1 MIIMLLTIV
10 MDLVSSGI
18 ALTDLATQEDL
29 VYVSGCGFEWS
40 DGKRRLATL
49 TLFFVFSRGVLVLLF
64 NVGLFIYVARMYT
77 RLGKPK
83 IVAPVVSES
92 KTNQEDLW
100 ISYPGPRE
108 EDQTQPEDR
117 PDVQHE
123 HPDHD
128 LHQHHQHTQEHREE
142 EHHYQAPVARGHHDQ
157 DPVHRGYRDVY
168 HNNNNNTNRYEEPNS
183 NNNNRTARRAPSF
196 ADRLKE
202 AETNFSNKVSIFT
215 LNLLKSEFLTTEY
228 SSDF

>member
-1 MIIMLLTIV
+1 MIIMLLLIV
-10 MDLVSSGI
+10 MDLLSSGL
-18 ALTDLATQEDL
+18 ALSDFTIYESFDNN
-29 VYVSGCGFEWS
+29 SCGLKWS
-40 DGKRRLATL
+40 DGRRALTTL

-64 NVGLFIYVARMYT
+64 NIGLFIYIARMYA
-77 RLGKPK
+77 RLGRPK
-83 IVAPVVSES
+83 IIAPVVSES

-123 HPDHD
+123 HADHD
-128 LHQHHQHTQEHREE
+128 PHNHHQHTQEYRED
-142 EHHYQAPVARGHHDQ
+142 EHHYQAPVARGHHHQ

-168 HNNNNNTNRYEEPNS
+168 HNNTNHRYEDPNS
-183 NNNNRTARRAPSF
+183 NNRTARRAPSF

-202 AETNFSNKVSIFT
+202 AETNFSNKVSIHIYFKLLGGN
-215 LNLLKSEFLTTEY
+215 LNI
-228 SSDF
+228 

>member
-1 MIIMLLTIV
+1 MIIMLLLIV
-10 MDLVSSGI
+10 MDLLSSGL
-18 ALTDLATQEDL
+18 ALSDFTIYESFDNN
-29 VYVSGCGFEWS
+29 SCGLKWS
-40 DGKRRLATL
+40 DGRRALTTL

-77 RLGKPK
+77 RLGRPK
-83 IVAPVVSES
+83 IIAPVVSES

-108 EDQTQPEDR
+108 EDQTQSEDR

-123 HPDHD
+123 HADHD
-128 LHQHHQHTQEHREE
+128 PHHHHQHTQEHRED
-142 EHHYQAPVARGHHDQ
+142 EHHYQAPVARGHHHQ

-168 HNNNNNTNRYEEPNS
+168 HNNTNHRYEEPNS

-202 AETNFSNKVSIFT
+202 AETNFSNKVSIQYLLQTFWDN
-215 LNLLKSEFLTTEY
+215 LNI
-228 SSDF
+228 

>member
-1 MIIMLLTIV
+1 MIIMLLLIV
-10 MDLVSSGI
+10 MDLLSSGL
-18 ALTDLATQEDL
+18 ALSDFTIYESFDNN
-29 VYVSGCGFEWS
+29 SCGLKWS
-40 DGKRRLATL
+40 DGRRALTTL

-64 NVGLFIYVARMYT
+64 NVGLFIYIARMYA
-77 RLGKPK
+77 RLGRPK

-123 HPDHD
+123 HADHD
-128 LHQHHQHTQEHREE
+128 PHHHHTQEHRED
-142 EHHYQAPVARGHHDQ
+142 EHHYQAPVARGHHHQ

-168 HNNNNNTNRYEEPNS
+168 HNNTNHRYEEPNS

-202 AETNFSNKVSIFT
+202 AETNFSNKVSIHIYLKLLGGN
-215 LNLLKSEFLTTEY
+215 LNI
-228 SSDF
+228 